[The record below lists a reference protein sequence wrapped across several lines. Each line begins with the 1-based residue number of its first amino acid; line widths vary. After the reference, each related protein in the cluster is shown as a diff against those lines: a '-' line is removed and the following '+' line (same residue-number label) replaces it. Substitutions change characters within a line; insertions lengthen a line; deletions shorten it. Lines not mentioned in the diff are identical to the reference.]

1 MKKYF
6 AVALLATLGISSCNL
21 DFKPE
26 SELVYQG
33 YWESEE
39 AVRNAHQGMV
49 SQFRNQASNFHAM
62 GELRADLWGGRT
74 IESRDMPALIDN
86 SFSPTSPVFTN
97 WAGYYGTL
105 HYINDFIANAPKP
118 AFLVERDRSNMLA
131 QAHAMRAYIYYTLL
145 KAYGDVILTTEPLT
159 SEQLRDLAA
168 LRRPRSP
175 KADVMAQ
182 IEKDLAAS
190 LDYYDRA
197 GTTTWKNKN
206 TYWSKNAT
214 LALKG
219 DVYLWKG
226 QVLGGGQAAFT
237 TAKQAL
243 TSVTGALVPYESLW
257 GVPNEYNSEFIF
269 ALDYQEEQATNYYNR
284 FTARGVDVSN
294 DFDQAGV
301 ALSTYRFNGYSGYGA
316 SNYLLNKLYARDDK
330 RGDALIL
337 VLTDAGPHD
346 LTQIATSPKLKG
358 VILRKFFGAIGTD
371 GNRKMVNNIP
381 LYRYA
386 DVLLLLAEAKNQLG
400 EDPSTEINQVRARA
414 AGASGYTAFVN
425 TGDKVQNKRAILEER
440 MLEFVGEGKR
450 WWDLVRAGD
459 NLVFEYVTNIAQAD
473 AYKIYYPISNAMI
486 SADPDNIRQTE
497 GW

>member
-1 MKKYF
+1 M
-6 AVALLATLGISSCNL
+6 ATLGLSSCNL

-26 SELVYQG
+26 SQLVYQG

-39 AVRNAHQGMV
+39 AVRNAYQGMI
-49 SQFRNQASNFHAM
+49 SEFRKQASNFHAM
-62 GELRADLWGGRT
+62 GELRADLWGGKT
-74 IESRDMPALIDN
+74 IESRAQAALIDN
-86 SFSPTSPVFTN
+86 SFSPTSAVFTD
-97 WAGYYGTL
+97 WAGLYGTL

-118 AFLVERDRSNMLA
+118 TFVAERDRSNMLA
-131 QAHAMRAYIYYTLL
+131 QAYALRAYVYYTML
-145 KAYGDVILTTEPLT
+145 KAYGDVIITTEPLT
-159 SEQLRDLAA
+159 SDQLRDLSA
-168 LRRPRSP
+168 LRRARSP
-175 KADVMAQ
+175 KAEVMAQ

-190 LDYYDRA
+190 LDFYDKA

-226 QVLGGGQAAFT
+226 QVLGAGQEAFT
-237 TAKQAL
+237 TAKEAL
-243 TSVTGALVPYESLW
+243 SSVTGALVPYENLW
-257 GVPNEYNSEFIF
+257 GVANEYNSEFIF
-269 ALDYQEEQATNYYNR
+269 ALDYQEEQATNFYNQ
-284 FTARGVDVSN
+284 FLARGVDVNN
-294 DFDQAGV
+294 DFDQSGV
-301 ALSTYRFNGYSGYGA
+301 ALSTYKFNGYNGYGA
-316 SNYLLNKLYARDDK
+316 SDYLLKKLYAKDDK

-346 LTQIATSPKLKG
+346 LTQIATNSKLKG
-358 VILRKFFGAIGTD
+358 VILRKFFGTIGSD
-371 GNRKMVNNIP
+371 GNRKLVSNVP

-400 EDPSTEINQVRARA
+400 EDPATEINLVRARA

-425 TGDKVQNKRAILEER
+425 TGDKLANKKAILEER

-459 NLVFEYVTNIAQAD
+459 DLVFEYVTNLRQSE

-486 SADPDNIRQTE
+486 SADPEYIKQTE